1 MMDDVEASNKYPPWH
16 IQFYTKTNGEQPVI
30 AFLEAQPLSMQA
42 KIFRTIEL
50 LQRNGNR
57 LPEPYSKK
65 ITKNIFELRIKVS
78 TDISRVFYFFTIG
91 SQIVLTN
98 GFVKKTQKTPPRE
111 IEKAEQYRKDFLIRQ

>member
-1 MMDDVEASNKYPPWH
+1 MDDVGTGNESPPWH

-65 ITKNIFELRIKVS
+65 ITNNIFELRI
-78 TDISRVFYFFTIG
+78 
-91 SQIVLTN
+91 
-98 GFVKKTQKTPPRE
+98 
-111 IEKAEQYRKDFLIRQ
+111 